1 MAKGRAKRSQ
11 STIDFL
17 TSYGI
22 VIVVV
27 AVTVALIF
35 ELGVFSPQFAPRY
48 CNAAPSFSCA
58 AFIMASNGTFTFLLS
73 QSIGSSIRITA
84 IGCSSEVNGTG
95 VGPRYG
101 NVQMIGASS
110 YYPTNGF
117 TPGTV
122 LFSNMP
128 AQFSVYCYDAPG
140 NAPASGPLS
149 STFIGYVWLNY
160 TYSGLPSTYR
170 TDQQVISFST
180 SYT

>member
-1 MAKGRAKRSQ
+1 MTSWRAKRSQ
-11 STIDFL
+11 ATIDFL

-27 AVTVALIF
+27 AITVALIF
-35 ELGVFSPQFAPRY
+35 ELGVFSPQFAPTY
-48 CNAAPSFSCA
+48 CNAAPSFSCS

-84 IGCSSEVNGTG
+84 IGCSSEINGTG

-101 NVQMIGASS
+101 NVQMIGASN
-110 YYPTNGF
+110 YYPTSF
-117 TPGTV
+117 TPGTA

-128 AQFSVYCYDAPG
+128 KQFSVYCYDAPG
-140 NAPASGPLS
+140 SSPASGSLG
-149 STFIGYVWLNY
+149 STFTGYVWLNY

-170 TDQQVISFST
+170 TNQQVISFST
-180 SYT
+180 TYT